1 MMARKILFSLLL
13 GGLLAGLCG
22 CSPHEFPETETGTCS
37 VRLVFDEDLPLL
49 TTVRPGTKAEAD
61 AVQTRYTVQ
70 LFPYRGELVFAMDPE
85 YTFTFT
91 RDELDDLETSFT
103 LPMRDARY
111 RVAVW
116 TDWTDKS
123 GGSSYDPANFE
134 HIPMSESYLSGER
147 QRDAFFGSADVE
159 LSREGLKAPVTI
171 VMHRP
176 VAQIRFIL
184 PEAMTFL
191 TGRGIEASSL
201 RASLRYTAPLAD
213 RFNLLLGQASGA
225 REGVSFTA
233 VPRIDPS
240 SGALVFCSDFVLTNT
255 LEDSVSVDF
264 SLTDA
269 SGTVLFTYQGEVPV
283 LRAHRTDVS
292 WGYEPGDIDQP
303 GGVGIDP
310 GFDTEIEIHI

>member
-1 MMARKILFSLLL
+1 MARKILFSLLL
-13 GGLLAGLCG
+13 GGLLAGFCG
-22 CSPHEFPETETGTCS
+22 CSPHEFPESESGTYS

-49 TTVRPGTKAEAD
+49 TTVRPLTKAGSD
-61 AVQTRYTVQ
+61 AAETRYTVQ

-91 RDELDDLETSFT
+91 RDDIDDLETSFT
-103 LPMRDARY
+103 LPMTDARY
-111 RVAVW
+111 KVAVW
-116 TDWTDKS
+116 TDWTDMS
-123 GGSSYDPANFE
+123 GGASYDPANFE
-134 HIPMSESYLSGER
+134 HISMSESYLTGER
-147 QRDAFFGSADVE
+147 QRDAFFGSADIE
-159 LSREGLKAPVTI
+159 LSHEGLKEPVTI
-171 VMHRP
+171 MMHRP

-201 RASLRYTAPLAD
+201 RATLRYTAPLAD
-213 RFNLLLGQASGA
+213 RFNLLLGQSSGA
-225 REGVSFTA
+225 REGVSFTS
-233 VPRIDPS
+233 VPWIDPS
-240 SGALVFCSDFVLTNT
+240 SGALVFCSDFVLTNDV
-255 LEDSVSVDF
+255 EEQVVVDF

-269 SGTVLFTYQGEVPV
+269 SGAVLFTYQGEVPV

-292 WGYEPGDIDQP
+292 WGYSPGDVDKP

>member
-1 MMARKILFSLLL
+1 MTRKILFPLLL
-13 GGLLAGLCG
+13 CGLLLAGFCG
-22 CSPHEFPETETGTCS
+22 CSPHEFPESESGTYS
-37 VRLVFDEDLPLL
+37 IRLVFDEDLPLL
-49 TTVRPGTKAEAD
+49 TTVRPGTKAESD
-61 AVQTRYTVQ
+61 AAQTRYTVQ

-91 RDELDDLETSFT
+91 RDELEELETSFT
-103 LPMRDARY
+103 LPMTDARY

-123 GGSSYDPANFE
+123 GGASYDPANFE
-134 HIPMSESYLSGER
+134 HISMSESYLSGDR
-147 QRDAFFGSADVE
+147 QRDCFFGSADVE
-159 LSREGLKAPVTI
+159 LSREGLKAPVT
-171 VMHRP
+171 VLMHRP

-191 TGRGIEASSL
+191 TGRNIEASSL
-201 RASLRYTAPLAD
+201 RASLRYTEPLAD
-213 RFNLLLGQASGA
+213 RFNLLLGQSSGA
-225 REGVSFTA
+225 REGVSLSA

-240 SGALVFCSDFVLTNT
+240 SGALVFCSDFVLTNAT
-255 LEDSVSVDF
+255 EEKVSVDF
-264 SLTDA
+264 SLADA

-292 WGYEPGDIDQP
+292 WGYDPGDIDKP

-310 GFDTEIEIHI
+310 GFDAEIEIQI